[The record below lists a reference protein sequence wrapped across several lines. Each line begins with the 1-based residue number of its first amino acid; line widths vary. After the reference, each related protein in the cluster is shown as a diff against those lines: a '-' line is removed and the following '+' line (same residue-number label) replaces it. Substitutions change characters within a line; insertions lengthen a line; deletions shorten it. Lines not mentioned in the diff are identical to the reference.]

1 MSKCW
6 IVLNFMDLLIS
17 KRAISSAS
25 LNQNRKVQLSDS
37 PVEEDRDAGTV
48 GGSSFLGGVF
58 FTVAV
63 DLLALSN
70 FERQSSGDAANEHTD
85 ALAGSQVSDGGEGLI
100 ESAVNVH
107 SGGDGEDILGLDLS
121 LSGVGGDV
129 QLSEDV
135 RASVETDNE
144 VLDSRVALVVFATG
158 VRHTVK
164 EVEDEAG
171 RRVKLSVVLLD
182 MGAGSEG
189 RKTQL
194 GTSGLELVMGISSL
208 LTLVFGESS
217 DTALVVSESLLGVM
231 SVGKI
236 VASLFRVLNVVVTEG
251 QVTEFEHVLPVEG
264 SGGGSQRDSGESERS
279 SHIFSFFNYN

>member
-1 MSKCW
+1 M
-6 IVLNFMDLLIS
+6 
-17 KRAISSAS
+17 
-25 LNQNRKVQLSDS
+25 
-37 PVEEDRDAGTV
+37 
-48 GGSSFLGGVF
+48 
-58 FTVAV
+58 
-63 DLLALSN
+63 
-70 FERQSSGDAANEHTD
+70 
-85 ALAGSQVSDGGEGLI
+85 SDGGEGLI
-100 ESAVNVH
+100 KSAVNVH

-135 RASVETDNE
+135 RASVETDDE